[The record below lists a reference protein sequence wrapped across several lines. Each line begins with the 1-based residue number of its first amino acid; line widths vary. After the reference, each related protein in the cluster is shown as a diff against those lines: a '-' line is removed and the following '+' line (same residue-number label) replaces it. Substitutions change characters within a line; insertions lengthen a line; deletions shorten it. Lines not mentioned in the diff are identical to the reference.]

1 MFSFSMTAAAVA
13 ALRPGVDVYKTF
25 YGSNLL
31 IFTISWSVFH
41 GRPYQPNLLFLGNA
55 RSLT

>member
-1 MFSFSMTAAAVA
+1 MTAAAVA

-31 IFTISWSVFH
+31 IFIISWSDFH
-41 GRPYQPNLLFLGNA
+41 GRPFEPNLLFLGNNM
-55 RSLT
+55 SQT